1 MWRGMATVLESEL
14 SKQVRWSAQAAT
26 ATYYTPLWGLDN
38 SHSSSPIS
46 RAWKSKVKVSTEG
59 FLLRRFSL
67 TRMAVSSLYLYIC
80 LPSMCKDGCV
90 LISFSYKDTSHV
102 GLRSH
107 PSDLILITCIKTP
120 ISKYSPWDRG

>member
-1 MWRGMATVLESEL
+1 MRRESVCEAG
-14 SKQVRWSAQAAT
+14 VRV
-26 ATYYTPLWGLDN
+26 
-38 SHSSSPIS
+38 
-46 RAWKSKVKVSTEG
+46 VKVSTEG